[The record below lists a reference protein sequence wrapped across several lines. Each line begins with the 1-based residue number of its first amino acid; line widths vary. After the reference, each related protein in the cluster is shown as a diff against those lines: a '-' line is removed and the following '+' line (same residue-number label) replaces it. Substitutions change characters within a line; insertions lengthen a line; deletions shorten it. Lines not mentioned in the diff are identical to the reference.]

1 VDARNAYG
9 DSRDTVYDGRM
20 GLVFDYESFS
30 VQVSW
35 VGISNAY
42 VDYGLT
48 GVRSRSGPVMS
59 VSWVF

>member
-1 VDARNAYG
+1 
-9 DSRDTVYDGRM
+9 M